1 MSLNDP
7 RAAAA
12 RSIRAVSAGESLETA
27 LDAYRAHPEQAL
39 IFELCYGVLRHWFS
53 LSEWLDSQLRKPLRK
68 KDLDVYCLML
78 VGTY

>member
-12 RSIRAVSAGESLETA
+12 RSIRAVSAGESLERA
-27 LDAYRAHPEQAL
+27 LDAYRDHPEQAL

-53 LSEWLDSQLRKPLRK
+53 LSDGSIRNYESHSAK
-68 KDLDVYCLML
+68 KI
-78 VGTY
+78 